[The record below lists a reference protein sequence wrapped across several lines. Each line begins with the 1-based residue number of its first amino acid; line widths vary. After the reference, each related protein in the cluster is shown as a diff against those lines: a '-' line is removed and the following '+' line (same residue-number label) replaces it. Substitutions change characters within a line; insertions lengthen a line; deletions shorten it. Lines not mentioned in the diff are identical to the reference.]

1 MNELLRRKIEDLSRK
16 LADLRGFL
24 DIPKMEERIH
34 ELDAFMSA
42 SDFWNDQDK
51 ANKFIREVKAL
62 KGNVEP
68 LKDAEK
74 QAADLMELLQLSE
87 GDESMEQQIS
97 ADADALAEAIA
108 RLEIQVLLSGP
119 YDHCNAL
126 ISLNSG
132 AGGTES
138 CDWTSMLF
146 RMYMRWAENKGYKT
160 EVYDILHG
168 EEAGLKNVSVRIIG
182 ERAYGY
188 LKNEKG
194 VHRLVRISPFDA
206 NKRRHTSFAS
216 FDAIPEIEDDDA
228 DIEINPDDLKV
239 DVFRS
244 SGPGG
249 QSVNTADSAVRITH
263 MPTGIITQSQV
274 ERSQL
279 QNKAR
284 CMRVLKARLFELK
297 QKALDDKLAA
307 ESGQKQKIE
316 WGSQIRS
323 YVMQPYQLVK
333 DHRTDAETGNVQK
346 VMDGDIDM
354 FIEAYLKM
362 KQ

>member
-1 MNELLRRKIEDLSRK
+1 MNEMLRRKIAGLSEK
-16 LADLRGFL
+16 LEALRGFL
-24 DIPKMEERIH
+24 DVPKLENRIR
-34 ELDAFMSA
+34 ELDDQMNAG
-42 SDFWNDQDK
+42 DFWNNQDK
-51 ANKFIREVKAL
+51 ANKIIREAKAI

-68 LKDAEK
+68 LKEAEK
-74 QAADLMELLQLSE
+74 HAADLMELLQLSD
-87 GDESMEQQIS
+87 GDEAMEQQI
-97 ADADALAEAIA
+97 DLDAEALLLTIA
-108 RLEIQVLLSGP
+108 KLEIQVLLSGQ

-168 EEAGLKNVSVRIIG
+168 EEAGLKNVSIRVIG

-194 VHRLVRISPFDA
+194 VHRLVRISPFDS

-216 FDAIPEIEDDDA
+216 FDAIPEIEDDT
-228 DIEINPDDLKV
+228 EVSINPDDLKV

-263 MPTGIITQSQV
+263 MPTGIIVSSQV

-284 CMRVLKARLFELK
+284 CMSVLKAKLFELK
-297 QKALDDKLAA
+297 QKAIVGQSDPLLCHAA
-307 ESGQKQKIE
+307 LSIGEGP
-316 WGSQIRS
+316 S
-323 YVMQPYQLVK
+323 YRRRDRQYTEGHGRRYRYV
-333 DHRTDAETGNVQK
+333 H
-346 VMDGDIDM
+346 
-354 FIEAYLKM
+354 
-362 KQ
+362 

>member
-1 MNELLRRKIEDLSRK
+1 MNEMLSRK
-16 LADLRGFL
+16 INDLSKKLQELQGFL
-24 DIPKMEERIH
+24 DVPSLLEQIRLGEEKMG
-34 ELDAFMSA
+34 A
-42 SDFWNDQDK
+42 SDFWNDQQS
-51 ANKFIREVKAL
+51 ANKLIRDI
-62 KGNVEP
+62 KGKKVLVEP
-68 LKDAEK
+68 LKKAEK
-74 QAADLMELLQLSE
+74 LAKDVRELLDLSQD
-87 GDESMEQQIS
+87 DEEMEKQIEIEV
-97 ADADALAEAIA
+97 DVLEKTIAE
-108 RLEIQVLLSGP
+108 LEIQILLSGQ
-119 YDHCNAL
+119 YDHCHAL
-126 ISLNSG
+126 LSLNSG

-146 RMYMRWAENKGYKT
+146 RMYMRWAENKGFKA

-168 EEAGLKNVSVRIIG
+168 EEAGLKNVSIRIEG
-182 ERAYGY
+182 EKAYGY
-188 LKNEKG
+188 LKAEKG

-216 FDAIPEIEDDDA
+216 VDVIPEIDDD
-228 DIEINPDDLKV
+228 IEIDINPDDLKI

-263 MPTGIITQSQV
+263 IPTGIITQSQV

-284 CMRVLKARLFELK
+284 CMRVLKAKLFEMK
-297 QKALDDKLAA
+297 QQELDDKLSQ
-307 ESGQKQKIE
+307 ESGKKQKIE

-333 DHRTDAETGNVQK
+333 DLRTDVETGNVQK

-354 FIEAYLKM
+354 FIEAFLKM
-362 KQ
+362 RKE

>member
-1 MNELLRRKIEDLSRK
+1 MNEVLRRKIAGLSDK
-16 LADLRGFL
+16 LKDLRGFL
-24 DIPKMEERIH
+24 DVPGIEERIR
-34 ELDAFMSA
+34 ELDDQMNAP
-42 SDFWNDQDK
+42 DFWNDQDK
-51 ANKFIREVKAL
+51 ANRLIREAKSL

-68 LKDAEK
+68 LKEAEK
-74 QAADLMELLQLSE
+74 HAADLMELLQLSD
-87 GDESMEQQIS
+87 GDEGMEQQIEL
-97 ADADALAEAIA
+97 DAEALALTIGQ
-108 RLEIQVLLSGP
+108 LEIQVLLSGQ

-126 ISLNSG
+126 VSLNSG

-138 CDWTSMLF
+138 CDWTNMLF
-146 RMYMRWAENKGYKT
+146 RMYTRWAESKGYKV

-168 EEAGLKNVSVRIIG
+168 EEAGLKNVSMRIVG

-228 DIEINPDDLKV
+228 EIVINPDDLKV

-263 MPTGIITQSQV
+263 MPTGIIVSSQV

-284 CMRVLKARLFELK
+284 CMRVLKAKLFELK
-297 QKALDDKLAA
+297 QKAMDDKIAA

-333 DHRTDAETGNVQK
+333 DHRTEAETGNTQK

-354 FIEAYLKM
+354 FIEAFLKM
-362 KQ
+362 R